1 MFGNNPFDK
10 SQNRDTVFDAVK
22 AVHDQDIP
30 LGNIEYAGTDPDVA
44 REKYV
49 PFDVLLKA
57 KADLDEG
64 VGKENKSLIKKAL
77 GGKKVPNVTT
87 SVATNGDFIVYDGGK
102 RIVGRLKKGS
112 WESEAKNIKDL
123 GEAKGVKVPAIGKWN
138 GHYFMV
144 VPRDTTGMAGPQDK
158 FSMKIVNKQGKTVKD
173 LGSHVSLQGGQ
184 KYARSNGII
193 AEDMDLDEA
202 KGDPNNVNKAQKKL
216 ENALKKLNVKFWTGA
231 KQYGVSVVDG
241 KLEYSVTWE
250 GVDDNEA
257 KSASQELAKKLKLKI
272 DASSSG
278 PYLKKYDLVMTED
291 VNLDELELDEAK
303 EKGSLVH
310 GRGGKKFKVDMSIK
324 NGSLSFRVV
333 DMQQQS
339 WDTVGAKGLAKMI
352 GEEAYLK
359 FILEA
364 AKKKDDEDNDHHYDD
379 DDKQKKNGGDEPDKD
394 KGKEKADKKS
404 AKKSADEPD
413 SDLDKEKKK
422 VGKGDK
428 EKVNTNPKIGPD
440 VVDERTLTPEESEK
454 KEEITS
460 KMKDKK
466 GYLQKKYGDKWKQ
479 VMHGTATKIAK
490 NEGFNL
496 DFSELLDEKLMYEGV
511 AKVGDRIH
519 AYDYEPRPGAADVYV
534 EATVREVDTK
544 MNGQMGYLVRVE
556 RDMFGNKP
564 VLGECRNGMDIFVP
578 YQVLDFDWEGRVVV
592 EHDDNLDEA
601 YNKDSV
607 DDAIKSQNRSGRGKI
622 KGKEAKAIH
631 GLLKGWRGSK
641 AEKDRKEEL
650 EIDPFEALEEAVKA
664 DPFSPDHLAKL
675 KKAYGKIN
683 RIDPASLSYKKLTK
697 FLDSL
702 DKEHLQQLVDAK
714 IKFLHVLA
722 KNRIKRLG
730 EELEIDEAGKDFL
743 AREDAGVNALD
754 LNPEDFD
761 TLAEYKASKKQMPK
775 RKGDKLNGQEGEID
789 QGKDIKEPIDRKG
802 KGDVGEGLAFTDAD
816 REKGIKDADSRPGMT
831 PKERA
836 KIKKTLQD
844 RFKRIK
850 AARAAE

>member
-202 KGDPNNVNKAQKKL
+202 K
-216 ENALKKLNVKFWTGA
+216 
-231 KQYGVSVVDG
+231 
-241 KLEYSVTWE
+241 
-250 GVDDNEA
+250 
-257 KSASQELAKKLKLKI
+257 
-272 DASSSG
+272 
-278 PYLKKYDLVMTED
+278 
-291 VNLDELELDEAK
+291 

-359 FILEA
+359 YILEA

-675 KKAYGKIN
+675 KKAYEKIN

-730 EELEIDEAGKDFL
+730 EELEIDEAGKVFL
-743 AREDAGVNALD
+743 ASEDAGVNALD